1 MNEQEVKKSKKTLS
15 ASSITV
21 IICIASR
28 LLTEHIFHLNP
39 AQMKK
44 RPINSGLVNSYKN
57 VRCKKQGCRVWF

>member
-1 MNEQEVKKSKKTLS
+1 MNEQDVKKEKKTLS
-15 ASSITV
+15 ASFITI

-28 LLTEHIFHLNP
+28 LLTEQIFHLNP
-39 AQMKK
+39 AKMKK